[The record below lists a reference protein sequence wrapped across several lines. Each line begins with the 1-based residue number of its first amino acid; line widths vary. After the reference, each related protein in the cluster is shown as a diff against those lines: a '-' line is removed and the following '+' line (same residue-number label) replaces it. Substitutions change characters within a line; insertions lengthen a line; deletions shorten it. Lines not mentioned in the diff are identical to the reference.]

1 MNKKRDKHTK
11 CVYILIV
18 KNHKRRKQGE
28 NTKTKLKNETCKQKI
43 KRKYKSNK

>member
-18 KNHKRRKQGE
+18 KNIKEGNKGKTQKQ
-28 NTKTKLKNETCKQKI
+28 N
-43 KRKYKSNK
+43 